1 MTEHEQKAPKEA
13 RKHARS
19 MVDPDTGAATG
30 ASGKS
35 SSSVTG
41 RGAKAHEK
49 TPPDKSEQA
58 GAHNIVDRHAQSSI
72 GGRSPAHEQTAMGD
86 QDSTQ
91 SRNDI
96 QLADPMTS
104 RGPKKS

>member
-1 MTEHEQKAPKEA
+1 MTEQEREAPKEA
-13 RKHARS
+13 REQARS

-30 ASGKS
+30 AGGKS

-49 TPPDKSEQA
+49 TPANKSQQA
-58 GAHNIVDRHAQSSI
+58 EAHNTIDRYAQASI

-91 SRNDI
+91 DRDDI

-104 RGPKKS
+104 RTPKQP